1 MMKCEIIRDLLPMYC
16 DGLCSEA
23 SKQEIEAHVA
33 QCEGCRAFLAEM
45 KEEAPVPSLSPE
57 SETEARV
64 LQGVKKAFSRG
75 RRRAVLL
82 TVAVMLIFSIVLAGA
97 ADVPQPVSYTD
108 GLVTAELAVDE
119 VIDLYYHGGSY
130 DSFHGFSREV
140 DGRNAVFL
148 YFDCTLRSDV
158 MPDRE
163 GHLCI
168 GNGLLTDFETATY
181 QVDRQVDAVYYL
193 VGDYLE
199 LPGLAQAEFEQG
211 VADAVLLWER

>member
-1 MMKCEIIRDLLPMYC
+1 MMKCEIIRDLLPLYC

-33 QCEGCRAFLAEM
+33 QCQECRACLAEM
-45 KEEAPVPSLSPE
+45 KEEAPVPLLSPE
-57 SETEARV
+57 SETEVRV
-64 LQGVKKAFSRG
+64 LQGVKKKFSRG
-75 RRRAVLL
+75 RRRAVLIA
-82 TVAVMLIFSIVLAGA
+82 VA
-97 ADVPQPVSYTD
+97 VSYTD

-148 YFDCTLRSDV
+148 YFDRTLRSDV

-193 VGDYLE
+193 VGDYLQ
-199 LPGLAQAEFEQG
+199 LPGLAQAEFEQA